1 MREDTIGRK
10 KASGLFQELRGRRW
24 LLGRMLE
31 VISEGKRGLD
41 GLALELGRMV
51 AEAVMYLEREEIAGP
66 DYRPYSSEVRKW
78 ASQPGSVF
86 IGDRKVKVEH
96 PRLRGVEGEMELR
109 TYGRLK
115 KRGEFSEE
123 LLGRV
128 LRGLAGRR
136 YRETPQ
142 GGAADACVEPVEKGR
157 ANNLPEKTASVFA
170 I

>member
-10 KASGLFQELRGRRW
+10 KASRLFQQLRGRRW

-41 GLALELGRMV
+41 GLALDLGRMV

-78 ASQPGSVF
+78 ATQPGSVF

-109 TYGRLK
+109 TYGKLK
-115 KRGEFSEE
+115 KRGEFSGGAVGASASGVGGPQIPGDAGGS
-123 LLGRV
+123 GRG
-128 LRGLAGRR
+128 LRGVGQFSVSPPRGGDGR
-136 YRETPQ
+136 Q
-142 GGAADACVEPVEKGR
+142 A
-157 ANNLPEKTASVFA
+157 
-170 I
+170 